1 MRKVVTNTAQQK
13 IKRGGQS
20 EKPLPARRARDGQQM
35 PGGVSQAV
43 SQAALSRGIA
53 NAAKVV
59 ANDMIAKAACRADF
73 SKAAV
78 AYAEA
83 IRQGMDMELTAQEDG
98 DLLGTLWSNEAYAL
112 LRSGDYSAAK
122 SSADAALGCG
132 AALPEKVR
140 EKAKARLK
148 LAKAGLKLLSG
159 NMGRCTM
166 CQTADV
172 PDSWFTQDP
181 DSDIVRMCWGW
192 RSELEVAVRESRT
205 ARVAKLIAGHDL
217 MEVRCFIEC
226 RTLLEKAASLG
237 NLDIVKLL
245 VEEAC
250 VKGIDGIDGMRQGC
264 PDGWEMCRRGGGY
277 NGCTPLYGAAQGG
290 PDVLGNLD
298 GRTAVAAYLLARGA
312 DPMVVSDKG
321 ITPLF
326 IAVRHDSPQP

>member
-1 MRKVVTNTAQQK
+1 MD
-13 IKRGGQS
+13 
-20 EKPLPARRARDGQQM
+20 ARSVAD
-35 PGGVSQAV
+35 
-43 SQAALSRGIA
+43 
-53 NAAKVV
+53 AAKAV
-59 ANDMIAKAACRADF
+59 ANGMIAKAACRSDF

-78 AYAEA
+78 AYAKA
-83 IRQGMDMELTAQEDG
+83 IQVATAAGLTAQKDG

-112 LRSGDYSAAK
+112 LRSGDYNAAK
-122 SSADAALGCG
+122 ASCDAALGCG
-132 AALPEKVR
+132 AALPEKVQ

-159 NMGRCTM
+159 SMGRCTL

-217 MEVRCFIEC
+217 MEVRCFIES

-245 VEEAC
+245 VEEAW
-250 VKGIDGIDGMRQGC
+250 VKGIDGIDGMRRGC
-264 PDGWEMCRRGGGY
+264 PDGWEKCRVGSGY

-290 PDVLGNLD
+290 PAASGNVD
-298 GRTAVAAYLLARGA
+298 GCTAVAAYLLARGA
-312 DPMVVSDKG
+312 DPMAVSDKG

-326 IAVRHDSPQP
+326 IAVCHITLEP

>member
-1 MRKVVTNTAQQK
+1 MD
-13 IKRGGQS
+13 
-20 EKPLPARRARDGQQM
+20 ARSVAD
-35 PGGVSQAV
+35 
-43 SQAALSRGIA
+43 
-53 NAAKVV
+53 AAKAV
-59 ANDMIAKAACRADF
+59 ANGMIAKAACRSDF

-83 IRQGMDMELTAQEDG
+83 IREATAAGLTAQEDG
-98 DLLGTLWSNEAYAL
+98 ALLGTLWSNEAYAL
-112 LRSGDYSAAK
+112 LRSGDYSTAK
-122 SSADAALGCG
+122 SSCDAALGCG

-140 EKAKARLK
+140 EAKARLK

-159 NMGRCTM
+159 NIGRCTL

-181 DSDIVRMCWGW
+181 DSDIIRMCWGW

-217 MEVRCFIEC
+217 MEVRCFIES

-245 VEEAC
+245 VEEAF
-250 VKGIDGIDGMRQGC
+250 VKGIDGIDGMRRGC
-264 PDGWEMCRRGGGY
+264 PDGWEMCRRGSGY

-290 PDVLGNLD
+290 PDVLDNLD

-326 IAVRHDSPQP
+326 IAVRHD